1 MKWRALNG
9 LLVLALLGLLPTP
22 VAAQSTPTPIQQS
35 PARLDSAAQIATT
48 ATSAATL
55 TLTPNGGESV
65 YVYELDVQ
73 NCSNATGGTVGAV
86 LSMTTTNISG
96 SPAWTLGTGSTTAG
110 ALGGPGL
117 CQQDISIKYPTG
129 LRAQTPGTPVT
140 FVLPTFA
147 ANQTIRVNVSWR
159 SAPAQ

>member
-1 MKWRALNG
+1 MRQWLRAWTTTV
-9 LLVLALLGLLPTP
+9 LLVCAIPVVLWAQLAS
-22 VAAQSTPTPIQQS
+22 VVQQQAARIDSGAQYSTS
-35 PARLDSAAQIATT
+35 ATT
-48 ATSAATL
+48 AGTI

-65 YVYELDVQ
+65 YIYAIDIW

-86 LSMTTTNISG
+86 LTMTTTNITG

-117 CQQDISIKYPTG
+117 CQQELQISYPTG
-129 LRAQTPGTPVT
+129 LKSTSPGTAVT

-147 ANQTIRVNVSWR
+147 ANQTIRVNVAWR
-159 SAPAQ
+159 SAPVQ